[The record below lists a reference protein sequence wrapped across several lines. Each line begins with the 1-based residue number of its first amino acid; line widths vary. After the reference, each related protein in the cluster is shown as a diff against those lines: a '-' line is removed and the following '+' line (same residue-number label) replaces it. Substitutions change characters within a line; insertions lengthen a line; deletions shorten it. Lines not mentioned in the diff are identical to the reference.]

1 MREKSVT
8 IPKIL
13 FEQMAVYCLEEKAR
27 TPELLNRIRIGI
39 YDKLDRQVNHDLYT
53 KYKTAP
59 TAAQREQARRQY
71 LDNIGIHEDFRWESK
86 ENDD

>member
-13 FEQMAVYCLEEKAR
+13 FEQMAVFCLEENAR
-27 TPELLNRIRIGI
+27 TPELLNRIRSGV
-39 YDKLDRQVNHDLYT
+39 YEKLDRQVNHELYT

-59 TAAQREQARRQY
+59 TAAQRDRARRQY
-71 LDNIGIHEDFRWESK
+71 LENIGINKDFIWGDN
-86 ENDD
+86 NDE